1 MTQHQTEPLAPSTDN
16 ARRQGSRGG
25 LHPLL
30 RYLLVRVGVS
40 VLLVFGVTLVTF
52 TLTNLV
58 PTDPVTAMIGER
70 AAGDPAKVEAFR
82 QAAGLDKPLPVQYAT
97 YLNNLLHGD
106 LGTSNQ
112 TRQPVATEIARA
124 LPASIELGLGAILIA
139 VVVGISLG
147 LLAALH
153 RDKIVDQII
162 RAFSLIG
169 VSAPTF
175 WIATVAYYVF
185 FYKLQVVP
193 GSGRLDPGWPAPTRR
208 TGLYTVDALLAGDPY
223 TFVNALSH
231 LILPSCVLALFTIG
245 LLTRFSRSSVLEVLN
260 LDYIRA
266 ARAKGLPNSQVVIR
280 YVLRAASVPII
291 TVVGLAFG
299 SLLSGAVL
307 TETVFAW
314 GGIGQYAYNGAT
326 KLDLP
331 VIMAVGLVI
340 GVIYILVNLIVD
352 IIYGF
357 IDPRVRV
364 Q

>member
-1 MTQHQTEPLAPSTDN
+1 MTEATEPVTEPDT
-16 ARRQGSRGG
+16 RRRRGRV
-25 LHPLL
+25 HPLA
-30 RYLLVRVGVS
+30 RYLLIRVAVS
-40 VLLVFGVTLVTF
+40 VLLAWGVTLVTF
-52 TLTNLV
+52 SMTTLV

-70 AAGDPAKVEAFR
+70 AAGDPAQVEAFR
-82 QAAGLDKPLPVQYAT
+82 EAAGLDKPLPVQYVT
-97 YLNNLLHGD
+97 YLGNLVQGD

-112 TRQPVATEIARA
+112 TRQPIADEIGKA

-139 VVVGISLG
+139 VVIGITLG
-147 LLAALH
+147 LLAALK
-153 RDKIVDQII
+153 RDKLVDQVV

-175 WIATVAYYVF
+175 WIATVFYFLF
-185 FYKLQVVP
+185 FYKLQWVP
-193 GSGRLDPGWPAPTRR
+193 GAGRLDPGWIPPPRV
-208 TGLYTVDALLAGDPY
+208 TGMYTVDSLLAGDVW
-223 TFVNALSH
+223 TFGNAVGH
-231 LILPSCVLALFTIG
+231 LILPSSVLALFTIG
-245 LLTRFSRSSVLEVLN
+245 LLTRFSRSSVLEVLD
-260 LDYIRA
+260 LDYVRA
-266 ARAKGLPNSQVVIR
+266 ARAKGLPSHHVVLR
-280 YVLRAASVPII
+280 YVLRAAMVPII

-331 VIMAVGLVI
+331 VIMGVGLVI
-340 GVIYILVNLIVD
+340 GIIYILVNLIVD
-352 IIYGF
+352 VIYGF